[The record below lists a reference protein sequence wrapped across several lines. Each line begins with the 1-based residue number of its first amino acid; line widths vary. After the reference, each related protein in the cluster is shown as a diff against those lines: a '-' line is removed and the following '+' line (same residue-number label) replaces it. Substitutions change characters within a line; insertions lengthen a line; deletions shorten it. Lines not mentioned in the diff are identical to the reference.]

1 MLTSALIGVVLSAL
15 VALAARRKRT
25 LATSGAIT
33 GAVVGTISIA
43 AGWSW
48 GVLLLSLFVSAS
60 ALSRLG
66 ERKKAE
72 RVGPVVEKGGE
83 RDARQVLANGG
94 VFAAA
99 ALGSL
104 LAPSP
109 IWYAIGAGALAA
121 STADTWATEV
131 GTLEGD
137 NPISI
142 ISGRT
147 VAPGTS
153 GGITLVGTA
162 AGVGGALFI
171 GAVAALANWPAPFA
185 AVALG
190 GVAGALADSLLGATL
205 QSRRWCELCA
215 TATERLVHSCGTPTR
230 HAGGLV
236 GFDND
241 AVNAACS
248 GVGALVALLLS

>member
-1 MLTSALIGVVLSAL
+1 VLSAF
-15 VALAARRKRT
+15 VALAARRTRT
-25 LATSGAIT
+25 LTPG
-33 GAVVGTISIA
+33 GAVVGAAVGTISIA

-60 ALSRLG
+60 ALSSLG
-66 ERKKAE
+66 GRKKAE
-72 RVGPVVEKGGE
+72 RIGPVVEKGGE
-83 RDARQVLANGG
+83 RDAGQVLANGG
-94 VFAAA
+94 VFALA
-99 ALGSL
+99 ALASL

-109 IWYAIGAGALAA
+109 IWYAMGAGALAA

-131 GTLEGD
+131 GTLDGRD
-137 NPISI
+137 PISI
-142 ISGRT
+142 ISGKR

-153 GGITLVGTA
+153 GAITLVGTA
-162 AGVGGALFI
+162 AGVGGALFV
-171 GAVAALANWPAPFA
+171 GAVAALANWPVPFT

-205 QSRRWCELCA
+205 QSRRRCDLCA
-215 TATERLVHSCGTPTR
+215 TATERLVHTCGTPTR
-230 HAGGLV
+230 HAGGLA